1 MVAAMIMLR
10 CPLLIK
16 EVTLMNNRE
25 ELIKCIGDIP
35 YGALKD
41 DLTHTPLKE
50 ILHKKLIYT
59 IADAI
64 NANGWERKGNQT

>member
-1 MVAAMIMLR
+1 
-10 CPLLIK
+10 
-16 EVTLMNNRE
+16 MNNRE